1 MVSAGEAT
9 AGTALMNLR
18 SLNIAPRASLCFGLI
33 TLLVIAL
40 GLFAY
45 LQLGKLRSTE
55 QAIENNWLAS
65 TQTADDIQIAVL
77 KARLESIRLL
87 AANRPEDRTAAIAQL
102 NSARDALND
111 RTDYYRQH
119 LVSSEQERQTFEA
132 AATRMTTF
140 LDGLAHIVALDATDH
155 DQAVA
160 YANTEQKMHAE
171 AYQAELTRL
180 REHNVEGAAAAGAE
194 ATDVY
199 THSNVVIAVVVAAA
213 LLLTLVLAVLLTRSI
228 VVPLAASL
236 SMAENIAQ
244 GDLRASV
251 AVVGVDEASRLMT
264 ALNAMQGNLRT
275 TIGEISDASAQLS
288 AAAVEMTA
296 ITESA
301 SRTLHQQNSEIEQ
314 AATAVNQMSTAVEEV
329 ARNATSTSQAAKDST
344 VAAEAGNQKVTQT
357 LTAMRSLKDR
367 VDLTAEQVQQ
377 LAGQT
382 QDISKVLGVI
392 GAIAEQTNLLALN
405 AAIEA
410 ARAGEQGRGFAVVA
424 DEVRALAHRTQTSTG
439 EIKDMIASIQSHSTA
454 VVTAMGD
461 SLREVSTTQGTADD
475 AGQSLHV
482 ITHAAQMIDNRNQ
495 QIATASEEQAYVARE
510 IDRALVSIRD
520 LALQSSEGTR
530 QTLIASGELS
540 QLAVNLNHMVA
551 RFRT

>member
-1 MVSAGEAT
+1 MGSVGEPT
-9 AGTALMNLR
+9 AGTAPMNLR

-33 TLLVIAL
+33 TLLVITL
-40 GLFAY
+40 GGFAY
-45 LQLGKLRSTE
+45 LQLGKLRGTE
-55 QAIENNWLAS
+55 QDIENNWLAS
-65 TQTADDIQIAVL
+65 TRTADDIQIAVL

-87 AANRPEDRTAAIAQL
+87 AATRPEDRTTAIAQL
-102 NSARDALND
+102 NSARDTLNE

-119 LVSSEQERQTFEA
+119 LIADEQERQTFETA
-132 AATRMTTF
+132 AARMATF
-140 LDGLAHIVALDATDH
+140 LDGLAHIVTLDATDH
-155 DQAVA
+155 EQAVA
-160 YANTEQKMHAE
+160 YANNEQKAHAE
-171 AYQAELTRL
+171 AYQTELTRL
-180 REHNVEGAAAAGAE
+180 REHNEKGAAAAGAQ

-199 THSNVVIAVVVAAA
+199 TRSNEVIAIVVAAA
-213 LLLTLVLAVLLTRSI
+213 LLLTIVLAVLLTRSI

-236 SMAENIAQ
+236 SMAENIAH

-275 TIGEISDASAQLS
+275 TISEISDASTQLS

-301 SRTLHQQNSEIEQ
+301 NRTLHQQNGEIEQ
-314 AATAVNQMSTAVEEV
+314 AATAVNQMSTAVDEV
-329 ARNATSTSQAAKDST
+329 ARNATSTSQAAKEST
-344 VAAEAGNQKVTQT
+344 VAAEMGNQKVTQT
-357 LTAMRSLKDR
+357 LVAMRSLKDR

-382 QDISKVLGVI
+382 QEISKVLGVI

-410 ARAGEQGRGFAVVA
+410 ARAGDQGRGFAVVA

-439 EIKDMIASIQSHSTA
+439 EIEGMIASIQARSTA

-461 SLREVSTTQGTADD
+461 SLREVNITQGTADD
-475 AGQSLHV
+475 AGQSLQV
-482 ITHAAQMIDNRNQ
+482 ITHAAQMIDDRNQ

-510 IDRALVSIRD
+510 VDRALVSIRD

-540 QLAVNLNHMVA
+540 QLAINLNQMVA

>member
-1 MVSAGEAT
+1 MS
-9 AGTALMNLR
+9 
-18 SLNIAPRASLCFGLI
+18 
-33 TLLVIAL
+33 
-40 GLFAY
+40 
-45 LQLGKLRSTE
+45 
-55 QAIENNWLAS
+55 
-65 TQTADDIQIAVL
+65 
-77 KARLESIRLL
+77 
-87 AANRPEDRTAAIAQL
+87 
-102 NSARDALND
+102 
-111 RTDYYRQH
+111 
-119 LVSSEQERQTFEA
+119 
-132 AATRMTTF
+132 
-140 LDGLAHIVALDATDH
+140 
-155 DQAVA
+155 
-160 YANTEQKMHAE
+160 
-171 AYQAELTRL
+171 
-180 REHNVEGAAAAGAE
+180 
-194 ATDVY
+194 
-199 THSNVVIAVVVAAA
+199 
-213 LLLTLVLAVLLTRSI
+213 
-228 VVPLAASL
+228 
-236 SMAENIAQ
+236 
-244 GDLRASV
+244 
-251 AVVGVDEASRLMT
+251 

-344 VAAEAGNQKVTQT
+344 AAAQAGNQKVTQT
-357 LTAMRSLKDR
+357 LVAMRSLKDR
-367 VDLTAEQVQQ
+367 VDLTAGQVQA

-382 QDISKVLGVI
+382 QDISQVLGVI

-424 DEVRALAHRTQTSTG
+424 DEVRALAHRTQASTG
-439 EIKDMIASIQSHSTA
+439 EIKTMIASIQANSTA

-461 SLREVSTTQGTADD
+461 SLREVDTTQGTADD

-482 ITHAAQMIDNRNQ
+482 ITHAAQMIDDRNQ

>member
-1 MVSAGEAT
+1 
-9 AGTALMNLR
+9 MNLR

-33 TLLVIAL
+33 TLLVITL
-40 GLFAY
+40 GGFAY
-45 LQLGKLRSTE
+45 LQLGKLRGTE
-55 QAIENNWLAS
+55 QDIENNWLAS
-65 TQTADDIQIAVL
+65 TRTADDIQIAVL

-87 AANRPEDRTAAIAQL
+87 AATQPEDRTTAIAQL
-102 NSARDALND
+102 NSARDTLNE

-119 LVSSEQERQTFEA
+119 LIADEQERQTFEA
-132 AATRMTTF
+132 AAARMATF
-140 LDGLAHIVALDATDH
+140 LDGLAHIVTLDATDH
-155 DQAVA
+155 EQAVA
-160 YANTEQKMHAE
+160 YANNEQKAHAE
-171 AYQAELTRL
+171 AYQTALTRL
-180 REHNVEGAAAAGAE
+180 REHNEKGAAAAGAQ

-199 THSNVVIAVVVAAA
+199 TRSNEVIAIVVAAA
-213 LLLTLVLAVLLTRSI
+213 LLLTIVLAVLLTRSI

-236 SMAENIAQ
+236 SMAENIAH

-275 TIGEISDASAQLS
+275 TISEISDASTQLS

-301 SRTLHQQNSEIEQ
+301 NRTLHQQNGEIEQ
-314 AATAVNQMSTAVEEV
+314 AATAVNQMSTAVDEV
-329 ARNATSTSQAAKDST
+329 ARNATSTSQAAKEST
-344 VAAEAGNQKVTQT
+344 IAAEMGNQKVTQT
-357 LTAMRSLKDR
+357 LVAMRSLKDR

-382 QDISKVLGVI
+382 QEISKVLGVI

-439 EIKDMIASIQSHSTA
+439 EIEGMIASIQARSTA

-475 AGQSLHV
+475 AGQSLQV
-482 ITHAAQMIDNRNQ
+482 ITQAAQMIDDRNQ

-510 IDRALVSIRD
+510 VDRALVSIRD

-540 QLAVNLNHMVA
+540 QLAINLNQMVA

>member
-1 MVSAGEAT
+1 
-9 AGTALMNLR
+9 MNLR

-33 TLLVIAL
+33 TLLVITL
-40 GLFAY
+40 GGFAY
-45 LQLGKLRSTE
+45 LQLGKLRGTE
-55 QAIENNWLAS
+55 QDIENNWLAS
-65 TQTADDIQIAVL
+65 TRTADDIQIAVL

-87 AANRPEDRTAAIAQL
+87 AATRPEDRTTAIAQL
-102 NSARDALND
+102 NSARDTLNE

-119 LVSSEQERQTFEA
+119 LIADEQERQTFETA
-132 AATRMTTF
+132 AARMATF
-140 LDGLAHIVALDATDH
+140 LDGLAHIVTLDATDH
-155 DQAVA
+155 EQAVA
-160 YANTEQKMHAE
+160 YANNEQKAHAE
-171 AYQAELTRL
+171 AYQTELTRL
-180 REHNVEGAAAAGAE
+180 REHNEKGAAAAGAQ

-199 THSNVVIAVVVAAA
+199 TRSNEVIAIVVAAA
-213 LLLTLVLAVLLTRSI
+213 LLLTIVLAVLLTRSI

-236 SMAENIAQ
+236 SMAENIAH

-275 TIGEISDASAQLS
+275 TISEISDASTQLS

-301 SRTLHQQNSEIEQ
+301 NRTLHQQNGEIEQ
-314 AATAVNQMSTAVEEV
+314 AATAVNQMSTAVDEV
-329 ARNATSTSQAAKDST
+329 ARNATSTSQAAKEST
-344 VAAEAGNQKVTQT
+344 VAAEMGNQKVTQT
-357 LTAMRSLKDR
+357 LVAMRSLKDR

-382 QDISKVLGVI
+382 QEISKVLGVI

-410 ARAGEQGRGFAVVA
+410 ARAGDQGRGFAVVA

-439 EIKDMIASIQSHSTA
+439 EIEGMIASIQARSTA

-461 SLREVSTTQGTADD
+461 SLREVNITQGTADD
-475 AGQSLHV
+475 AGQSLQV
-482 ITHAAQMIDNRNQ
+482 ITHAAQMIDDRNQ

-510 IDRALVSIRD
+510 VDRALVSIRD

-540 QLAVNLNHMVA
+540 QLAINLNQMVA

>member
-1 MVSAGEAT
+1 
-9 AGTALMNLR
+9 MNLR

-40 GLFAY
+40 GGFAY
-45 LQLGKLRSTE
+45 LQLGKLRGTE
-55 QAIENNWLAS
+55 QDIENNWLAS

-87 AANRPEDRTAAIAQL
+87 AAIRPEDRTAAIAQL
-102 NSARDALND
+102 NSARDVLND
-111 RTDYYRQH
+111 RTDHYRQH
-119 LVSSEQERQTFEA
+119 LLSSEQERQTFEA
-132 AATRMTTF
+132 AAARMATF
-140 LDGLAHIVALDATDH
+140 LDGLAHIVTLDATDH

-160 YANTEQKMHAE
+160 YANTEQKVNAE

-180 REHNVEGAAAAGAE
+180 REHNVKGAAAAGAE
-194 ATDVY
+194 AADVY
-199 THSNVVIAVVVAAA
+199 TQSNVVIAVVVAAA

-236 SMAENIAQ
+236 SMAEHIAQ
-244 GDLRASV
+244 GDLRASM
-251 AVVGVDEASRLMT
+251 AVVGADEASRLMT

-301 SRTLHQQNSEIEQ
+301 SRTLHQQDSEIEQ

-344 VAAEAGNQKVTQT
+344 AAAQAGNQKVTQT
-357 LTAMRSLKDR
+357 LVAMRSLKDR
-367 VDLTAEQVQQ
+367 VDLTAGQV
-377 LAGQT
+377 QT
-382 QDISKVLGVI
+382 QDISQVLGVI

-424 DEVRALAHRTQTSTG
+424 DEVRALAHRTQASTG
-439 EIKDMIASIQSHSTA
+439 EIKTMIASIQANSTA

-461 SLREVSTTQGTADD
+461 SLREVDTTQGTADD

-482 ITHAAQMIDNRNQ
+482 ITHAAQMIDDRNQ

>member
-1 MVSAGEAT
+1 
-9 AGTALMNLR
+9 MNLR

-40 GLFAY
+40 GGFAY
-45 LQLGKLRSTE
+45 LQLGKLRGTE
-55 QAIENNWLAS
+55 QDIENNWLAS
-65 TQTADDIQIAVL
+65 TRTADDIQIAVL

-87 AANRPEDRTAAIAQL
+87 AATRPEDRTTAIDQL
-102 NSARDALND
+102 NIARDILNE

-119 LVSSEQERQTFEA
+119 LIADEQERQTFEA
-132 AATRMTTF
+132 AAARMATF
-140 LDGLAHIVALDATDH
+140 LGGLAHIVTLDATDH
-155 DQAVA
+155 EQAVA
-160 YANTEQKMHAE
+160 YANNEQKVHAE
-171 AYQAELTRL
+171 AYQTELTRL
-180 REHNVEGAAAAGAE
+180 REHNEKGAAAAGAQ

-199 THSNVVIAVVVAAA
+199 IRSNEVIAMVVAAA
-213 LLLTLVLAVLLTRSI
+213 LLLTIALAVLLTRSI

-236 SMAENIAQ
+236 SLAENIAH
-244 GDLRASV
+244 GDLRNAV
-251 AVVGVDEASRLMT
+251 AVTGADEASRLMA

-275 TIGEISDASAQLS
+275 TISEISDASTQLS

-301 SRTLHQQNSEIEQ
+301 DRTLHQQNGEIEQ
-314 AATAVNQMSTAVEEV
+314 AATAVNQMSTAVDEV
-329 ARNATSTSQAAKDST
+329 ARNATSTSQAAKEST
-344 VAAEAGNQKVTQT
+344 IAAEMGNQKVTQT
-357 LTAMRSLKDR
+357 LVAMRSLKDR

-382 QDISKVLGVI
+382 QEISKVLGVI

-439 EIKDMIASIQSHSTA
+439 EIEGMIASIQARSSA

-461 SLREVSTTQGTADD
+461 SLREVNTTQGTADD
-475 AGQSLHV
+475 AGQSLQV
-482 ITHAAQMIDNRNQ
+482 ITQAAQMIDDRNQ

-510 IDRALVSIRD
+510 VDRALVSIRE

-530 QTLIASGELS
+530 QTLMASGELS
-540 QLAVNLNHMVA
+540 QLAIGLNQMVA

>member
-1 MVSAGEAT
+1 
-9 AGTALMNLR
+9 MNLR

-33 TLLVIAL
+33 TLLVITL
-40 GLFAY
+40 GGFAY
-45 LQLGKLRSTE
+45 LQLGKLRGTE
-55 QAIENNWLAS
+55 QDIENNWLAS
-65 TQTADDIQIAVL
+65 TRTADDIQIAVL

-87 AANRPEDRTAAIAQL
+87 AATRPEDRTTSIAQL
-102 NSARDALND
+102 SSARDILNE

-119 LVSSEQERQTFEA
+119 LIADDQERQTFETA
-132 AATRMTTF
+132 AARMTTF
-140 LDGLAHIVALDATDH
+140 LDGLAHIVTLDATDH
-155 DQAVA
+155 EQAVA
-160 YANTEQKMHAE
+160 YANNEQKAHAE
-171 AYQAELTRL
+171 AYQTELTRL
-180 REHNVEGAAAAGAE
+180 REHNEKGAAAAGAQ

-199 THSNVVIAVVVAAA
+199 TRSNEVIAIVVAAA
-213 LLLTLVLAVLLTRSI
+213 LLLTIVLAVLLTRSI

-236 SMAENIAQ
+236 SMAENIAH

-275 TIGEISDASAQLS
+275 TISEISDASTQLS

-301 SRTLHQQNSEIEQ
+301 NRTLHQQNGEIEQ
-314 AATAVNQMSTAVEEV
+314 AATAVNQMSTAVDEV
-329 ARNATSTSQAAKDST
+329 ARNATSTSQAAKEST
-344 VAAEAGNQKVTQT
+344 IAAEMGNQKVTQT
-357 LTAMRSLKDR
+357 LVAMRSLKDR

-382 QDISKVLGVI
+382 QEISKVLGVI

-439 EIKDMIASIQSHSTA
+439 EIEGMIASIQARSTA

-475 AGQSLHV
+475 AGQSLQV
-482 ITHAAQMIDNRNQ
+482 ITQAAQMIDDRNQ

-510 IDRALVSIRD
+510 VDRALVSIRD

-540 QLAVNLNHMVA
+540 QLAINLNQMVA